1 MTFGERVRQRREEL
15 GLSQDE
21 LARKLGYR
29 SRSTINKIELGKND
43 IGQSKI
49 IAFAKAL
56 ETTID
61 YLLGDSDNCRAYSEI
76 EMLYN
81 KLNPMEQSEVKGI
94 IKGMLRSRANAPVR
108 DMAAYDIDDMP
119 EQDLM
124 NNFGEPT
131 KTSDW

>member
-61 YLLGDSDNCRAYSEI
+61 YLLGDSDNCREYSEI

>member
-61 YLLGDSDNCRAYSEI
+61 YLLGDSDNCREYSEI
-76 EMLYN
+76 EMLYS
-81 KLNPMEQSEVKGI
+81 KLNPMEQSEVRGI
-94 IKGMLRSRANAPVR
+94 IKGMLRSRANRPIR

-124 NNFGEPT
+124 NDFGEPT

>member
-61 YLLGDSDNCRAYSEI
+61 YLLGDSDNCREYSEI
-76 EMLYN
+76 EMLYS
-81 KLNPMEQSEVKGI
+81 KLNPMEQSEVRGI
-94 IKGMLRSRANAPVR
+94 IKGMLRSRANAPIR

-124 NNFGEPT
+124 NDFGEPT